1 MDRSL
6 FPPEWK
12 VEASA
17 GKHTQ
22 VELPLI
28 GEAPSPA
35 LLDSDV
41 VARASF
47 NGCLAVAARRSG
59 MEDQELADKL
69 HISPGYMSRFM
80 RGVAQQWAKRIVL
93 FMRTTGSLAPLQWMA
108 EQVGCD
114 VTLRC
119 AVRREADQLRAR
131 LVELE
136 RYERIAA

>member
-6 FPPEWK
+6 SPAEWK
-12 VEASA
+12 VGASA

-35 LLDSDV
+35 LLD
-41 VARASF
+41 A
-47 NGCLAVAARRSG
+47 
-59 MEDQELADKL
+59 
-69 HISPGYMSRFM
+69 
-80 RGVAQQWAKRIVL
+80 
-93 FMRTTGSLAPLQWMA
+93 
-108 EQVGCD
+108 D

-136 RYERIAA
+136 RYERMAA